1 MSLSSS
7 PERARGQRE
16 LWSSL
21 PFPTTPRPPAPS
33 PSYPLLEAPGN
44 PSLSSFS
51 PSSRR
56 HFPSPPSSVNTVSSS
71 PAPRC
76 LRPPRA
82 APLPPRA
89 PPLSPRSTRTL
100 NRAGGCS
107 NPRRRPRLFSDPDS
121 LLRRFQAFW
130 PSSDLPEH
138 GYVFAVSRRVST
150 TFFWPSFSLV
160 WFTPVVTAPV
170 PRRCS
175 SLAWFRGPLRPAPP
189 PSGSA
194 HHGVSQEPTPVSRFA
209 WRRHPRARPG
219 ASSATDLAAP
229 DLLRHPRAILLAV
242 LPPVSLTA
250 PFPPLLISRAPPI
263 FGRRRYSFADA
274 RR

>member
-56 HFPSPPSSVNTVSSS
+56 HFPSPSSSVNTVSSS

-89 PPLSPRSTRTL
+89 PPLSPCSPRTL
-100 NRAGGCS
+100 NRAGDALNHPQHCCS
-107 NPRRRPRLFSDPDS
+107 SSSAAGVLPRFRPTSASSGQTEPSYVFLVPLRTSWTPRFPFPSSGSLFSS
-121 LLRRFQAFW
+121 LCHL
-130 PSSDLPEH
+130 
-138 GYVFAVSRRVST
+138 
-150 TFFWPSFSLV
+150 
-160 WFTPVVTAPV
+160 V
-170 PRRCS
+170 PRRS
-175 SLAWFRGPLRPAPP
+175 SPPASLRPPP
-189 PSGSA
+189 GD
-194 HHGVSQEPTPVSRFA
+194 
-209 WRRHPRARPG
+209 G
-219 ASSATDLAAP
+219 AA
-229 DLLRHPRAILLAV
+229 
-242 LPPVSLTA
+242 
-250 PFPPLLISRAPPI
+250 FP
-263 FGRRRYSFADA
+263 
-274 RR
+274 